1 MNRFEFNSNLIDFKN
16 KQDELAHYGTRGQ
29 KWGVRKWQNYD
40 GTFNEAGKERYFGKK
55 NSSSSDE
62 KMGGL
67 MSSMLNR
74 AAKKADKMQ
83 EKYVNK
89 WNNNEEY
96 RNKMINKNVDI
107 MKNHKSLYGMDGLT
121 DDEVEKLTKAIMKK
135 GVADIYEVR
144 NEAAKYKADKNNYFN
159 DIDLDDMQIHDYVK
173 TSEVAKDHP
182 MFSGEPETFGSY
194 GPKKSDNPDNK
205 YQNEDGT
212 LTQKGYKKFVMS
224 FMEDMDITTEDYAPS
239 KEGKAKYNN
248 DKFWEGETKRRVNLI
263 NDLLNDDS
271 LNIDKEL
278 KSDIKNKNT
287 RKNLKELI
295 EYCKENGIDKV
306 TDEMI
311 EGVKAGQNYLG
322 ATERLN
328 NIRSQMEMF
337 GYDNATIASY
347 YAWLGIRNNTINNDK
362 NISKFK
368 ENNKNYK
375 EYKKLNDDAM
385 SKYNDTAQEKLIE
398 LLEKELGHKVPTK
411 VYNPQNGTRALDMEK
426 AMDDPKIM
434 EILGKNFASAADY
447 ANNDKSVID
456 AHTKAYRTLQKAE
469 GDTQKYLEKYLC
481 SNATKTVP
489 GTTEVNLETGE
500 VSESS
505 IPSAMAYTMY
515 ADDFR
520 KYEHD

>member
-1 MNRFEFNSNLIDFKN
+1 MMNRFEFNSNLINFKN

-40 GTFNEAGKERYFGKK
+40 GTFNEAGKIRYFGKG
-55 NSSSSDE
+55 SSDKE

-89 WNNNEEY
+89 WNNDEKY
-96 RNKMINKNVDI
+96 RNNMINKNVEI
-107 MKNHKSLYGMDGLT
+107 MKNHRSMYGMDGLT

-135 GVADIYEVR
+135 GVADIYEIR
-144 NEAAKYKADKNNYFN
+144 NEAAKYKADKQNYFKN
-159 DIDLDDMQIHDYVK
+159 IDTDDMTIDDYVK
-173 TSEVAKDHP
+173 VSEVANNNP
-182 MFSGEPETFGSY
+182 MFNGQFGSY

-224 FMEDMDITTEDYAPS
+224 FLEDMDITTEDYAPS
-239 KEGKAKYNN
+239 KEGKAKFSNE
-248 DKFWEGETKRRVNLI
+248 KFWEGETKRRVNLI

-271 LNIDKEL
+271 LDIDKEL
-278 KSDIKNKNT
+278 KSDIRNKNT

-295 EYCKENGIDKV
+295 KYCKENGIDEV

-311 EGVKAGQNYLG
+311 EGVRTGQNYLG
-322 ATERLN
+322 ATDRLN
-328 NIRSQMEMF
+328 NIKDQMEMF
-337 GYDNATIASY
+337 GYDSASIASY
-347 YAWLGIRNNTINNDK
+347 YAWLDIRNNTIKNDK

-368 ENNKNYK
+368 ENNANYK
-375 EYKKLNDDAM
+375 EYKKLNDAAM
-385 SKYNDTAQEKLIE
+385 EKYNDTAQEKLIE

-426 AMDDPKIM
+426 AIDDPELM
-434 EILGKNFASAADY
+434 AILKTNYRSAADF
-447 ANNDKSVID
+447 ANNDKSVIE
-456 AHTKAYRTLQKAE
+456 AHTKAYKTLQKAE
-469 GDTQKYLEKYLC
+469 GDAKKYLENYLC
-481 SNATKTVP
+481 SNAKKTVP
-489 GTTEVNLETGE
+489 GTTSVDLETGK

-505 IPSAMAYTMY
+505 LPDDAAYTLY
-515 ADDFR
+515 ADEFR
-520 KYEHD
+520 KYEH